1 MIRRK
6 NGNKNSVKKRNDKR
20 KQRVSSEYV
29 GENNPGWSDEKIVFV
44 ANRAYEICNEF
55 ADNNN
60 EYYAIESALE
70 EWEEKN
76 D

>member
-1 MIRRK
+1 MYLQDEDIIK
-6 NGNKNSVKKRNDKR
+6 IHNFFE
-20 KQRVSSEYV
+20 KQCLIEYV
-29 GENNPGWSDEKIVFV
+29 GENNPNWSDEKLVFV

-70 EWEEKN
+70 E
-76 D
+76 